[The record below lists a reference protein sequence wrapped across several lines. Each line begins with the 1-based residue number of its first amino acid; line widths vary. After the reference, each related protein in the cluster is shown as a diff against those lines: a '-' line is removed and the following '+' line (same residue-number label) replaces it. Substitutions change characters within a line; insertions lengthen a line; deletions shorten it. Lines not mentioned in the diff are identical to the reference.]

1 MHRRIC
7 AIPLCIILCIAVFSF
22 PVLSAPSNDYSGSY
36 PLTVSAKFSY
46 ASTSNMVG
54 PHTIV
59 LGSFNYGEQSI
70 IQAFFRQAYSGGYGV
85 YADKITASYNLTLP
99 TSKRVYFCART
110 GAISANALDFSSLSP
125 YYNSSESFSVTE
137 YFDTPKI
144 DYNVDI
150 NNGYTIMS
158 TTTVSTS
165 NISWGLTYLCFDN
178 VPAGTYSIIDSS
190 HIQQSYANYQRAYL
204 NLCPGVFITT
214 GTSVTDVVN
223 DYINGN
229 SSFSD
234 TLSNLSTTLSN
245 SISNATSD
253 SEKQFQVALG
263 QFELD
268 RLVQASNDKS
278 LSNITETMQPSLN
291 NTIDNFVSGSSTL
304 ESALGSLA
312 STFDTQLGLAETPEQ
327 AQTVA
332 IMYQV
337 ALKKLELQAQIKAAQ
352 NLDDAI
358 SDDEMSE
365 FQDYYESESTLIE
378 SFKIEQFKSQIA
390 LDTWM
395 LQLPSDEAAEY
406 KRFFDYILNE
416 SEFRFFII
424 VPMCCGLISLVL
436 GTRIRLSGRR
446 ESPHD

>member
-1 MHRRIC
+1 MFKRLI
-7 AIPLCIILCIAVFSF
+7 AIPLCIIFCIAVFSF
-22 PVLSAPSNDYSGSY
+22 PVFCAPSNDYSGSY

-46 ASTSNMVG
+46 ASTSDMVG
-54 PHTIV
+54 PHTIF

-85 YADKITASYNLTLP
+85 YADKISASYNLTLP

-110 GAISANALDFSSLSP
+110 GAISANSLDYSSLSP
-125 YYNSSESFSVTE
+125 YFNSSESFSVTE

-150 NNGYTIMS
+150 NNGYTVMS

-178 VPAGTYSIIDSS
+178 VPAGTYVISDSS
-190 HIQQSYANYQRAYL
+190 SINQTTQKAYI

-223 DYINGN
+223 SYINGE

-234 TLSNLSTTLSN
+234 TLSNLSITLSN
-245 SISNATSD
+245 SISNSTSD
-253 SEKQFQVALG
+253 AEKQFQVSLG
-263 QFELD
+263 QFEMD
-268 RLVQASNDKS
+268 RLVHASNDKNLSQVQNS
-278 LSNITETMQPSLN
+278 LVPSLN
-291 NTIDNFVSGSSTL
+291 ISVNSFASGSSSL
-304 ESALGSLA
+304 QESLSSLNSSFGSSLN
-312 STFDTQLGLAETPEQ
+312 SSETPEQ
-327 AQTVA
+327 ALLVTTQ
-332 IMYQV
+332 YQI
-337 ALKKLELQAQIKAAQ
+337 ALKRLELQAQIKAAQ

-358 SDDEMSE
+358 SDDEMDE
-365 FQDYYESESTLIE
+365 FQDYYEAESTLIE
-378 SFKIEQFKSQIA
+378 SFEIEQFKSQIA

-416 SEFRFFII
+416 SQFRFFVI
-424 VPMCCGLISLVL
+424 VPMSCGLIALVL

-446 ESPHD
+446 EAPHD

>member
-1 MHRRIC
+1 MYRRIF

-22 PVLSAPSNDYSGSY
+22 PVFGVPTNDYTGSY

-110 GAISANALDFSSLSP
+110 GAISANALDFSSLAP
-125 YYNSSESFSVTE
+125 YYNPSESFSVTE
-137 YFDTPKI
+137 YYNTPKI

-158 TTTVSTS
+158 TSTVSTS

-178 VPAGTYSIIDSS
+178 VPSGTYVISDSS
-190 HIQQSYANYQRAYL
+190 SINQTPQKAYI
-204 NLCPGVFITT
+204 NLCPGVFVSS
-214 GTSVTDVVN
+214 GTSFSDIVN
-223 DYINGN
+223 SYINGE
-229 SSFSD
+229 SSFPD
-234 TLSNLSTTLSN
+234 TLSNLSSAVSN
-245 SISNATSD
+245 SISNSSTYA
-253 SEKQFQVALG
+253 EKQFHVSLG

-332 IMYQV
+332 ITYQV

-378 SFKIEQFKSQIA
+378 SFEIEQFKSQIA

-424 VPMCCGLISLVL
+424 VPMCCGLIALVL

-446 ESPHD
+446 ESAHD

>member
-1 MHRRIC
+1 MHRRIF

-22 PVLSAPSNDYSGSY
+22 PVFGVPTNDYTGSY

-46 ASTSNMVG
+46 ASTSDMVG

-110 GAISANALDFSSLSP
+110 GAISANALDFSSLAP

-190 HIQQSYANYQRAYL
+190 CIQQSYANYQRAYL

-378 SFKIEQFKSQIA
+378 SFEIEQFKSQIA

>member
-1 MHRRIC
+1 MVRRIFT
-7 AIPLCIILCIAVFSF
+7 IPLCVILTIAVFSF
-22 PVLSAPSNDYSGSY
+22 PVLSVPSNDYSGSY

-46 ASTSNMVG
+46 ASTSDMVG

-110 GAISANALDFSSLSP
+110 GAISANALDFSSLAP

-190 HIQQSYANYQRAYL
+190 NIQQSYANYQRAYI

-223 DYINGN
+223 SYINGE

-234 TLSNLSTTLSN
+234 TLSNLSSTVSN
-245 SISNATSD
+245 SISNAS
-253 SEKQFQVALG
+253 SSAEKQFLVSLG
-263 QFELD
+263 QFEMD
-268 RLVQASNDKS
+268 RLVLVSNDKNMS
-278 LSNITETMQPSLN
+278 QVQNTLVPSLN
-291 NTIDNFVSGSSTL
+291 TSVNSFASGSCSL
-304 ESALGSLA
+304 EDSLTSLNNSFGSSL
-312 STFDTQLGLAETPEQ
+312 SSAETPEQ
-327 AQTVA
+327 AILVSTQ
-332 IMYQV
+332 YQI
-337 ALKKLELQAQIKAAQ
+337 ALKRLEIQAQIKAAQ

-378 SFKIEQFKSQIA
+378 SFEIEQFKSQIA

-424 VPMCCGLISLVL
+424 VPMCCGLIGLVL